1 LFDECTGRGPIGKAP
16 PKIHFIFLN
25 TVPSAS
31 RLNLSRPVKV
41 YNPAVQF
48 GIRFVRADGKLDEY
62 GYLTSF
68 VSALPV
74 RGLPTSLL
82 TAQIPVTASIYRNAG
97 P

>member
-1 LFDECTGRGPIGKAP
+1 
-16 PKIHFIFLN
+16 
-25 TVPSAS
+25 
-31 RLNLSRPVKV
+31 VKV

-82 TAQIPVTASIYRNAG
+82 TAQIPVTALIYRNAG